1 MNINAIE
8 DPRPELFLTRFKG
21 RICLY
26 SLEEDTFFVAPG
38 HLGIVTFRTG
48 KILLWH
54 RGLKDNVMLSS
65 VCLN

>member
-1 MNINAIE
+1 MNINAIVE
-8 DPRPELFLTRFKG
+8 PRPELLLTKEG
-21 RICLY
+21 GNICWY
-26 SLEEDTFFVAPG
+26 GISEDTFFVTPG